1 MTSNKFAEDP
11 KGNMVAIK
19 LLSIIFLVVAC
30 DAYIRHSSISPFSLK
45 PLYLFD
51 FFNKKSPVN
60 SAPKVTVDSK
70 KVNEIKLE
78 KISKTQNRDYNAV
91 ALARAPKPKE
101 IADKQ
106 TISYNFG
113 KSNEFPNLFKGWI
126 KSDGDQI
133 GKQIIAG
140 NVILY
145 FAS

>member
-1 MTSNKFAEDP
+1 
-11 KGNMVAIK
+11 MVAK
-19 LLSIIFLVVAC
+19 LQLLIVLFLVASE
-30 DAYIRHSSISPFSLK
+30 AYIKQSSTSPFRIK

-60 SAPKVTVDSK
+60 SAPKVAVDNK

-78 KISKTQNRDYNAV
+78 KVSKTQNRDYNAE

-140 NVILY
+140 NIILNE
-145 FAS
+145 FSFKTP